1 MATVVMASTVRI
13 LTNVLKEATTAI
25 TMPLAETLMDRDPA
39 LAILILVGNAMMPM
53 SVLLHSKV
61 TIVAIVVCSNNDV
74 SLQIIKN
81 ATLRNTTVMLA
92 HSVAVVFCSFS
103 CACNDEGTGDG
114 VTCVAYFPLTVLIDY
129 LY

>member
-39 LAILILVGNAMMPM
+39 LAILILVGNAMMPL

-74 SLQIIKN
+74 SLQSIKN

-92 HSVAVVFCSFS
+92 HSVAVVFVHS
-103 CACNDEGTGDG
+103 
-114 VTCVAYFPLTVLIDY
+114 PVLVMMKAQVMVLLVSHIFR
-129 LY
+129 